1 MHHFN
6 YTFNIFYFITSLGNR
21 IDKTWL
27 GEYRLVGYT
36 LAGLAFVYGLKKT
49 FFSYV
54 IYSHCSIW
62 LYFVW
67 GIELF
72 LLVYTFHKWDG
83 PGMWRGMFVC
93 MSICVCTREDA
104 TDRN

>member
-49 FFSYV
+49 FFSCVISFIVLFGCIFLGGFDFFVSGLYV
-54 IYSHCSIW
+54 S
-62 LYFVW
+62 
-67 GIELF
+67 EL
-72 LLVYTFHKWDG
+72 
-83 PGMWRGMFVC
+83 R
-93 MSICVCTREDA
+93 
-104 TDRN
+104 